1 MGALVRSTVSKRRL
15 AALACG
21 LVGVAGALML
31 RSRLVASR
39 AQRAASLERF
49 HEVHGDADLAAEVL
63 SLLPKE
69 RVFACAVGLVTPE
82 PTRLASIGVPLG
94 ATFEIGSIGKG
105 VTGLLYQQALDRG
118 EVSAQSRLGD
128 YCDLGDAPA
137 ARVLLSD
144 LAQHRSGLPAHPD
157 DVLTVARTV
166 LRVIRGENPSK
177 GEGVADVLAS
187 ARKVRVRCGGSQN
200 GLPPT
205 VQAKAESHGFSYSNY
220 GYALLGHA
228 LATAAG
234 LGYADLVAQRVS
246 AHLDRGVFY
255 APAMDDPRALD
266 AQAVQGYSSNGH
278 PVKPWMDLAYAP
290 AGGIRADIG
299 AMTAFAQRLCE
310 GTMPGAKAL
319 EPTFTLPPFT
329 SDSHAPSAAQ
339 ASASPDQMGWAWFT
353 SEVEGRTIVWHN
365 GATGGFTSW
374 IGCDRERGSAVVVLA
389 ATNEPVDE
397 AGEHLLLHHG

>member
-1 MGALVRSTVSKRRL
+1 MGVLALSTASKRRL

-21 LVGVAGALML
+21 VVGVAGALML
-31 RSRLVASR
+31 GSHLVASR
-39 AQRAASLERF
+39 AQRAASLECP

-82 PTRLASIGVPLG
+82 STRLASVGVPLG

-128 YCDLGDAPA
+128 YCDLGDASA

-144 LAQHRSGLPAHPD
+144 LAQHRSGLPAQPD
-157 DVLTVARTV
+157 GPLAVARTV
-166 LRVIRGENPSK
+166 LRLSVGENPSK
-177 GEGVADVLAS
+177 GEGVADMLAS
-187 ARKVRVRCGGSQN
+187 ARKVRLRGQEFGV
-200 GLPPT
+200 PEF
-205 VQAKAESHGFSYSNY
+205 AYSNC

-228 LATAAG
+228 LAAAAG
-234 LGYADLVAQRVS
+234 LSYAVLVAQRVS
-246 AHLDRGVFY
+246 AHLDRGMFY
-255 APAMDDPRALD
+255 VPAMDDPRTLD
-266 AQAVQGYSSNGH
+266 AQAVQGYSSNGR

-290 AGGIRADIG
+290 AGGIRADIE
-299 AMTAFAQRLCE
+299 AMAVFAQRLCE

-319 EPTFTLPPFT
+319 EPTFTLPPLS
-329 SDSHAPSAAQ
+329 SDSQ
-339 ASASPDQMGWAWFT
+339 ASASLDQMGWAWF
-353 SEVEGRTIVWHN
+353 SSKIEGRTIVWHN

-389 ATNEPVDE
+389 ATNEPVDQ
-397 AGEHLLLHHG
+397 AGERLLLRHG

>member
-1 MGALVRSTVSKRRL
+1 MGALVRSTVSKRCL

-69 RVFACAVGLVTPE
+69 RVFACAVGRVTPE
-82 PTRLASIGVPLG
+82 ATRLASIGVPLG

-128 YCDLGDAPA
+128 YCDLGDAPT

-177 GEGVADVLAS
+177 GEGVADVLTF
-187 ARKVRVRCGGSQN
+187 ARKVRLQRRRVGSS
-200 GLPPT
+200 
-205 VQAKAESHGFSYSNY
+205 EFSYSNY

-255 APAMDDPRALD
+255 VPAMDDPRALD

-319 EPTFTLPPFT
+319 EPTFTLPPLS
-329 SDSHAPSAAQ
+329 SDAHAPSAAQ
-339 ASASPDQMGWAWFT
+339 ASASPDQMGWAWLT
-353 SEVEGRTIVWHN
+353 SEIEGHAIVWHN